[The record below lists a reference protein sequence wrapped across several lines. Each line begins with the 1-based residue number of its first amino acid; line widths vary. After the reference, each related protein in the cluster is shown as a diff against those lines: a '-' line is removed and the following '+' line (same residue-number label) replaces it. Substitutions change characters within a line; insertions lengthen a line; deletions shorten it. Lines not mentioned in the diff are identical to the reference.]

1 MAREE
6 FQEMNRIFCLLLS
19 VAFLS
24 SFLSTQQEP
33 SQGTPG
39 QPAKKEIRIMQV
51 KRITPVLYVKEI
63 EPCVKFWVERLG
75 FEATA
80 QVPDGDRL
88 GFVILQKG
96 TVEIMYQSFASA
108 AKDAPAVAREI
119 EGGRTFLYLEVD
131 NLQPVIDALK
141 GAAVVVP
148 RRTTFYGADEFGVKD
163 PAGHVV
169 LFAQMAAVTQH

>member
-1 MAREE
+1 MS
-6 FQEMNRIFCLLLS
+6 RIFSLLLS

-24 SFLSTQQEP
+24 SLASAQQAP
-33 SQGTPG
+33 SQNNPG
-39 QPAKKEIRIMQV
+39 QPDKKEIKTMQV

-75 FEATA
+75 FAMTA

-96 TVEIMYQSFASA
+96 NLEIMYQSIASA
-108 AKDAPAVAREI
+108 AKDVPAVAKEI
-119 EGGRTFLYLEVD
+119 EGGRTFLYMEVD
-131 NLQPVIDALK
+131 NLQSVIDALK
-141 GAAVVVP
+141 GVAIVVP
-148 RRTTFYGADEFGVKD
+148 RRTTFYGADEIGVKD

-169 LFAQMAAVTQH
+169 LFAQMVAAPQP